1 MVVVK
6 TEKIYCLYVRTNRRV
21 RWQYAEYGGR
31 YETAEKAIEKAKEHF
46 GDAPFEYLITN
57 LENDEEITGFVNWK
71 SKV

>member
-31 YETAEKAIEKAKEHF
+31 YETAE
-46 GDAPFEYLITN
+46 
-57 LENDEEITGFVNWK
+57 NDKEITGFVNWK
-71 SKV
+71 SKR